1 MASFIYRDES
11 ARPVTGIDDLL
22 GRASGI
28 TKDGRVYFRGQADI
42 DWGLTPSICREYWH
56 AGKKVRFT
64 RDDEI
69 RLFQRFR
76 RRAYIHFQ
84 RVQTRWETLF
94 LARHYGLPVRLIDW
108 SENPLVAL
116 FNASDFVRE
125 EDLPD
130 GAIWAMTGR
139 GKGRHAVDVFGD
151 DDPFSVEGVK
161 IVHPM
166 AISQRLV
173 AQGGIFT
180 IHDPWKKPDLVDH
193 GGEEMP
199 DEFLDIGQITRWR
212 VRREDKGKFLG
223 DLDRMGVNQLN
234 LYPDLENL
242 ATGLQDGIVREAIY
256 REKEGG

>member
-1 MASFIYRDES
+1 MASFTYSDES

-22 GRASGI
+22 ERARRV

-42 DWGLTPSICREYWH
+42 GWGLTPSICREYWY
-56 AGKKVRFT
+56 AGRQVRFT
-64 RDDEI
+64 KGDEI

-84 RVQTRWETLF
+84 RVQTPWETLF

-125 EDLPD
+125 EGLPD

-139 GKGRHAVDVFGD
+139 GSGLHAVNVFGD
-151 DDPFSVEGVK
+151 EDPFSVEGVK
-161 IVHPM
+161 IVQPM
-166 AISQRLV
+166 AVSQRLV

-180 IHDPWKKPDLVDH
+180 IHDPWKTPDLVDH
-193 GGEEMP
+193 GGKELP
-199 DEFLDIGQITRWR
+199 DEFLDIERIIRWR
-212 VRREDKGKFLG
+212 VRKEDRGRFLD

-242 ATGLQDGIVREAIY
+242 ATGLQDGIVREAIH
-256 REKEGG
+256 RETDGR